1 MKKILALS
9 LCLLFALSVWAAAAE
24 SDPIELSFTRI
35 GTDPAE
41 REYWDWNIAQFEAA
55 NPGITIAYDDV
66 AIGDSIDNKLNLLF
80 SAGDGPDIIGHGILS
95 VAQRVEMGHYL
106 PIDEYFE
113 TWEGKDDIMP
123 AVLANGTYNGHVY
136 GLGYSTTPYVFAY
149 RKDLLDAA
157 GLAVPTTWQELA
169 DAARALTQTDENG
182 EITFSGFCFPSTGG
196 NLVELDVLVYGNG
209 GTYIAEDGS
218 PLMTG
223 AEKEEAIAFL
233 NELLPD
239 VNMPYSNG
247 ETNPFA
253 KGLAAMTLI
262 NNAALTSV
270 INNPEFEGE
279 IGLAV
284 PPHNEGHE
292 GATFCGCNMLFIG
305 RDCENTDAAWSYIA
319 FTMTPESTLKRSE
332 IVNIPV
338 TLQSLV
344 ADYEAMDPWNAV
356 RAECVAVGTGMPR
369 TLWSTQFQKIRN
381 ELVQNVVL
389 GNVTDPAEALAQ
401 AQDDLLFEIDG

>member
-1 MKKILALS
+1 MKRTLS
-9 LCLLFALSVWAAAAE
+9 LIMMLCLSLTCLSFALAE
-24 SDPIELSFTRI
+24 GEGVELSFTRI

-41 REYWDWNIAQFEAA
+41 REYWDWNIAEFEAA
-55 NPGITIAYDDV
+55 NPGITVAYDDV

-113 TWEGKDDIMP
+113 TWSGKDDIM
-123 AVLANGTYNGHVY
+123 ASVLANGTYNGHVY
-136 GLGYSTTPYVFAY
+136 GLGYSMTPYVFAY
-149 RKDLLDAA
+149 MADLLKEA
-157 GLAVPTTWQELA
+157 GYEVPQTWDELA
-169 DAARALTQTDENG
+169 EIARALTVKDENG
-182 EITFSGFCFPSTGG
+182 EVTFSGFCFPSTGG
-196 NLVELDVLVYGNG
+196 NLVELDVFVYGNG
-209 GTYIAEDGS
+209 GSYIAEDGS

-233 NELLPD
+233 MDLLPD

-284 PPHNEGHE
+284 PPHKASAG
-292 GATFCGCNMLFIG
+292 TFCGCNMLFIG
-305 RDCENTDAAWSYIA
+305 RDCVDKDAAWKYIE

-338 TLQSLV
+338 TFESLV
-344 ADYEAMDPWNAV
+344 DEYQAMDPWNAV

-369 TLWSTQFQKIRN
+369 TLWSTQFQKVRN

-389 GNVTDPAEALAQ
+389 GNVTDPAQALETSQQ
-401 AQDDLLFEIDG
+401 ALLDEIDE

>member
-1 MKKILALS
+1 MKKILGLALA
-9 LCLLFALSVWAAAAE
+9 LCLALICLPALAE
-24 SDPIELSFTRI
+24 GEIELSFTRI
-35 GTDPAE
+35 GSDPAE
-41 REYWDWNIAQFEAA
+41 RAYWDWVIENFEAA
-55 NPGITIAYDDV
+55 NPGVKIVYDEV
-66 AIGDSIDNKLNLLF
+66 EIGDSIDNKLNVQF

-95 VAQRVEMGHYL
+95 VAQRVELGHYQ

-123 AVLANGTYNGHVY
+123 SVLANGTYNGHVY

-149 RKDLLDAA
+149 RIDLLEEA
-157 GLAVPTTWQELA
+157 GLSVPATWDELA
-169 DAARALTQTDENG
+169 ETARALTQKDEKG

-196 NLVELDVLVYGNG
+196 NLVELDVFVYGNG
-209 GTYIAEDGS
+209 GSYIAEDGS

-223 AEKEEAIAFL
+223 AEKEQAIDFL
-233 NELLPD
+233 KSLLPD
-239 VNMPYSNG
+239 VNIPYSNS

-253 KGLAAMTLI
+253 KGLAAMTLM
-262 NNAALTSV
+262 
-270 INNPEFEGE
+270 NPDYEGK

-284 PPHNEGHE
+284 PPCNTTVG
-292 GATFCGCNMLFIG
+292 TFCGCNMLFIG
-305 RDCENTDAAWSYIA
+305 RDCADKDAAWKFIEFAMS
-319 FTMTPESTLKRSE
+319 PESTLKRSE

-338 TLQSLV
+338 TRRSLV
-344 ADYEAMDPWNAV
+344 EDYQAMDPWNAV

-389 GNVTDPAEALAQ
+389 GNVTDAAAALEK

>member
-1 MKKILALS
+1 MKKTLCFALAL
-9 LCLLFALSVWAAAAE
+9 CLALVCLPALAE
-24 SDPIELSFTRI
+24 ETVELSFTRI
-35 GTDPAE
+35 GSDPAE
-41 REYWDWNIAQFEAA
+41 RAYWDWVIENFEAA
-55 NPGITIAYDDV
+55 NPGVKIVYDEV
-66 AIGDSIDNKLNLLF
+66 EIGDSIDNKLNVQF
-80 SAGDGPDIIGHGILS
+80 AAGDGPDIIGHGILS
-95 VAQRVEMGHYL
+95 VAQRVELGHYQ

-123 AVLANGTYNGHVY
+123 SVLANGTYNGHVY

-149 RKDLLDAA
+149 RIDLLEEA
-157 GLAVPTTWQELA
+157 GLNVPATWNELA
-169 DAARALTQTDENG
+169 ETARALTQKDDNG

-196 NLVELDVLVYGNG
+196 NLVELDVFVYGNG
-209 GTYIAEDGS
+209 GSYIAEDGS

-223 AEKEEAIAFL
+223 AEKEEAIDFL
-233 NELLPD
+233 NSLLPD
-239 VNMPYSNG
+239 VNIPYSNS
-247 ETNPFA
+247 EANPFA
-253 KGLAAMTLI
+253 KGLAAMTLM

-270 INNPEFEGE
+270 INNPDYEGKV
-279 IGLAV
+279 GLAV
-284 PPHNEGHE
+284 PPSKSTVG
-292 GATFCGCNMLFIG
+292 TFCGCNMLFIG
-305 RDCENTDAAWSYIA
+305 RDCADKDAAWKFIEFAMSR
-319 FTMTPESTLKRSE
+319 ESTLKRSE

-344 ADYEAMDPWNAV
+344 EDYQAMDPWNAV

-389 GNVTDPAEALAQ
+389 GNVTDAAAALEK